1 MSSCVA
7 RQYNQKRIKFQRMDQ
22 RWNCARSVSLSVYWR
37 DANSSIRF
45 TCIKS
50 HCPAAAIQFRLRSK
64 TICFYDKNCAPTADA
79 ICARIGAEALNWELA
94 VRSLSATR
102 PTQTSHIAPFD
113 AFPIHTD
120 DETRAGQT
128 SIRHAVGPVIV
139 GPFVSFI
146 WKNVAIK
153 KGFRRPF
160 PSSSKDGLSS
170 RRPFSPSSARP
181 IAWVLD
187 CFFGWRSSQTLSSRA
202 IVSALEE
209 PEEKKSGNTS
219 SQHLRRPGNKLISN

>member
-1 MSSCVA
+1 MCSHRRGGFKLRA
-7 RQYNQKRIKFQRMDQ
+7 R
-22 RWNCARSVSLSVYWR
+22 
-37 DANSSIRF
+37 
-45 TCIKS
+45 
-50 HCPAAAIQFRLRSK
+50 
-64 TICFYDKNCAPTADA
+64 
-79 ICARIGAEALNWELA
+79 
-94 VRSLSATR
+94 RSLAFSNTPNADVSYRTVWRISNTHRRRDESGPNKHGTR
-102 PTQTSHIAPFD
+102 WGRLLLAPLS
-113 AFPIHTD
+113 PLS
-120 DETRAGQT
+120 G
-128 SIRHAVGPVIV
+128 
-139 GPFVSFI
+139 
-146 WKNVAIK
+146 KNVAIK